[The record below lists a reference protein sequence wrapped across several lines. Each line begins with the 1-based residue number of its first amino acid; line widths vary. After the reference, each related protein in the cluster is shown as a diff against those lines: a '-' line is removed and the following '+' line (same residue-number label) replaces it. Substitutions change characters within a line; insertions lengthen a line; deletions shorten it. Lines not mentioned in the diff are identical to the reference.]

1 MKLNSASVKSTLLN
15 WQTFLKSPDFLP
27 IGIKFFAWLII
38 PLFTYFQDFSQVF
51 SLALSDSEAQYVLI
65 VPFAVAYFFY
75 RRRRAFAVSR
85 PNNRL
90 HDFMGIALCILSLYI
105 YIMGSYSF
113 YSLQLHLISLPI
125 FVAGIT
131 LLIFGADVL
140 KLLAFPIALLT
151 FMSPF
156 PLFFMDAFG
165 GNLMASDGAL
175 SAAILGVFVPIQVV
189 YQPIVILTTITTAG
203 ETVQFSLSA
212 ACSGIYSLTAFLFCA
227 VVFGYL
233 ANGSIIKKVLYGALA
248 VVAAY
253 FLNVF
258 RIVLTVILGHF
269 YGLTLATEFFH
280 AVGGTVLAFIG
291 TLLLLT
297 VGSKLLKLSFISKK
311 APICLSCKGAVDVCA
326 KCGRVF
332 HWKQTKWNWK
342 RIVIV
347 LLFVLVCADLI
358 VQASA
363 VNYSVAGKESA
374 INFNPNTGETEV
386 FTNTTG
392 YNNIYMGRETN
403 AESILGLSYVG
414 DYLLS
419 KDQGADKVYAILE
432 TADLQSK
439 FHTWEGCLHYQAYEI
454 DIDKITYVTIYD
466 ENTNIVNG
474 EVITAYAPTLHE
486 QIALVYWFDSLNLR
500 TNDTVTN
507 YAVKMTLIKYIPDIN
522 NQTDT
527 AGVELAK
534 SALLNMSRTYEQ
546 DWSQYKQQ
554 NSTFVVDLYKNSNT
568 FMVVTVALVVVA
580 AAFILGKRVIVR
592 DNAEEKVSE
601 LPEEDKAFLRQLN
614 APTDPN
620 APPQTP
626 NAEKLEELSKQKL
639 IYEKVSAVDDEVHV
653 RWTPYYSPKQ

>member
-1 MKLNSASVKSTLLN
+1 MKFNSTTLKSTLLN
-15 WQTFLKSPDFLP
+15 WKAFVKSPDFLP
-27 IGIKFFAWLII
+27 LSIKFCIWLII
-38 PLFTYFQDFSQVF
+38 PIVAYFQDFSQVF

-75 RRRRAFAVSR
+75 RRRSAFKVSK
-85 PNNRL
+85 PNSRL
-90 HDFMGIALCILSLYI
+90 HDFLGIALCILSLYV

-140 KLLAFPIALLT
+140 KLLAFPVALII

-165 GNLMASDGAL
+165 GSLMSSDGAL
-175 SAAILGVFVPIQVV
+175 SAAILNVFIPIQVV
-189 YQPIVILTTITTAG
+189 YQPIVILTTVTTAG
-203 ETVQFSLSA
+203 ETIQFSLSA

-233 ANGSIIKKVLYGALA
+233 ANGSIIKKVLYGVLA
-248 VVAAY
+248 ILAAY
-253 FLNVF
+253 LLNVF
-258 RIVLTVILGHF
+258 RIVITVVLGHF

-297 VGSKLLKLSFISKK
+297 VGSKLLKLSFISRK
-311 APICLSCKGAVDVCA
+311 APICLSCKGAVDVCTR
-326 KCGRVF
+326 CGRVF
-332 HWKQTKWNWK
+332 HWKQIKWSWK
-342 RIVIV
+342 RIIIV
-347 LLFVLVCADLI
+347 LFFVLICTDLI

-374 INFNPNTGETEV
+374 MDFNPNSGEIGV
-386 FTNTTG
+386 FSNSTG
-392 YNNIYMGRETN
+392 YTYVYMGRETAAEN
-403 AESILGLSYVG
+403 ALSLSYVG

-419 KDQGADKVYAILE
+419 KDQGTDKVYAILE
-432 TADLQSK
+432 TSDLQSK

-454 DIDKITYVTIYD
+454 NVEKISYVTIYD

-486 QIALVYWFDSLNLR
+486 KLVMVYWFDSLNLR
-500 TNDTVTN
+500 TNGTVTN

-527 AGVELAK
+527 ASVELARSK
-534 SALLNMSRTYEQ
+534 LLNISRTYEQ
-546 DWSQYKQQ
+546 DWSKFKQQ
-554 NSTFVVDLYKNSNT
+554 NSTFVVDLYKNSNG
-568 FMVVTVALVVVA
+568 FMVISIALVVA
-580 AAFILGKRVIVR
+580 AIALLLGRRVIIR

-614 APTDPN
+614 APSDPN
-620 APPQTP
+620 SPPQ
-626 NAEKLEELSKQKL
+626 ALSEEKLKELDKQKL
-639 IYEKVSAVDDEVHV
+639 IYEKVSAVDEEVHV
-653 RWTPYYSPKQ
+653 KWTPYYSPKQ